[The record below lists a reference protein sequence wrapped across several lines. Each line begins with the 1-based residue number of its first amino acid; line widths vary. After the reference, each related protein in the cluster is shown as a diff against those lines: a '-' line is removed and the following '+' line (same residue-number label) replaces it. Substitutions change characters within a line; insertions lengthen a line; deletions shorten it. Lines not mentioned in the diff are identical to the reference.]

1 MFNLLCILLNKIIFA
16 SNQKK
21 MKHISKDQI
30 SQMEKIERLNLIN
43 SCTGYKSANLIATKS
58 VDEKP
63 NVAIFSSVTHLGSEP
78 ALIGFFMRPTTV
90 PRDTYKNIRET
101 GFFTVNHITIDMIAD
116 AHHTSANYEVGIS
129 EFDKTN
135 LEEEYKNDIEIPFVK
150 GSPVQLYCKYVNE
163 YYIKENDT
171 IHIVASIENLFFDKN
186 LQHEDGWLQIE
197 KGNVIALNGLDGYC
211 LPKLVDRF
219 QYARKDTPSKS
230 FFK

>member
-1 MFNLLCILLNKIIFA
+1 
-16 SNQKK
+16 
-21 MKHISKDQI
+21 MKHISSEAI
-30 SQMEKIERLNLIN
+30 SKMEKIERLNLIN

-58 VDEKP
+58 KDGKS
-63 NVAIFSSVTHLGSEP
+63 NVAIFSSVTHLGSHP
-78 ALIGFFMRPTTV
+78 ALIGFIMRPTTV

-101 GFFTVNHITIDMIAD
+101 GFFTVNHITVDMIAD
-116 AHHTSANYEVGIS
+116 AHHTSANYDLGIS

-150 GSPVQLYCKYVNE
+150 GSPVQLYCKYMNE

-171 IHIVASIENLFFDKN
+171 IHVIASIENLFFEED
-186 LQHEDGWLQIE
+186 LQHEDGWLQID
-197 KGNVIALNGLDGYC
+197 KGNVIAINGLDGYC

-219 QYARKDTPSKS
+219 QYARKDTPTKS

>member
-1 MFNLLCILLNKIIFA
+1 M
-16 SNQKK
+16 KK
-21 MKHISKDQI
+21 VSKEDISK
-30 SQMEKIERLNLIN
+30 MEKIERLNLIN

-58 VDEKP
+58 VDGKP
-63 NVAIFSSVTHLGSEP
+63 NVAIFSSVTHLGSFP
-78 ALIGFFMRPTTV
+78 ALIGFIMRPTTV

-101 GFFTVNHITIDMIAD
+101 GFFTVNHITTDMIAD
-116 AHHTSANYEVGIS
+116 AHHTSANYELGIS

-135 LEEEYKNDIEIPFVK
+135 LKEEYKNDIEIPFVQ

-171 IHIVASIENLFFDKN
+171 IHIIASIENLFFDEK
-186 LQHEDGWLQIE
+186 LQHEDGWLQID

-219 QYARKDTPSKS
+219 QYARKDMPSKS
-230 FFK
+230 FIK

>member
-1 MFNLLCILLNKIIFA
+1 
-16 SNQKK
+16 
-21 MKHISKDQI
+21 MKHISRENI
-30 SQMEKIERLNLIN
+30 SKMEKIERLNLIN

-58 VDEKP
+58 ADGKP
-63 NVAIFSSVTHLGSEP
+63 NVAVFSSITHLGSEP
-78 ALIGFFMRPTTV
+78 ALIGFIMRPTTV
-90 PRDTYKNIRET
+90 PRDTYKNMKEI
-101 GFFTVNHITIDMIAD
+101 GVFTVNHITVDMIAD
-116 AHHTSANYEVGIS
+116 AHHTSANYELGIS

-171 IHIVASIENLFFDKN
+171 IHIIASIENLFFDEN
-186 LQHEDGWLQIE
+186 LQHEDGWLQID

-219 QYARKDTPSKS
+219 QYARKDIPSKS
-230 FFK
+230 FFTK

>member
-1 MFNLLCILLNKIIFA
+1 
-16 SNQKK
+16 
-21 MKHISKDQI
+21 MKTVSKEEISK
-30 SQMEKIERLNLIN
+30 MEKIERLNLIN

-58 VDEKP
+58 ADGKP
-63 NVAIFSSVTHLGSEP
+63 NVAIFSSITHLGSYP
-78 ALIGFFMRPTTV
+78 ALIGFIMRPTTV

-101 GFFTVNHITIDMIAD
+101 GYFTVNHITVDMIAD
-116 AHHTSANYEVGIS
+116 AHHTSANYELGIS

-135 LEEEYKNDIEIPFVK
+135 LEEEYKNDILIPFVK

-171 IHIVASIENLFFDKN
+171 IHVVASIENLFFDEN
-186 LQHEDGWLQIE
+186 LQHQDGWLQID
-197 KGNVIALNGLDGYC
+197 KGNVITLNGLDGYC

-230 FFK
+230 FFTEVI

>member
-1 MFNLLCILLNKIIFA
+1 M
-16 SNQKK
+16 KK
-21 MKHISKDQI
+21 VSKEEISK
-30 SQMEKIERLNLIN
+30 MEKIERLNLIN

-58 VDEKP
+58 ADGKP

-78 ALIGFFMRPTTV
+78 ALIGFIMRPNTV

-101 GFFTVNHITIDMIAD
+101 GFFTVNHITVDMIAD
-116 AHHTSANYEVGIS
+116 AHHTSANYELGIS

-163 YYIKENDT
+163 YCIKENDT
-171 IHIVASIENLFFDKN
+171 IHIIASIENLFFDKN
-186 LQHEDGWLQIE
+186 LQHEDGWLQID

-219 QYARKDTPSKS
+219 QYTRKDMPSKS
-230 FFK
+230 FIK